1 MVSIKKLT
9 LYATTYFLAMTG
21 QTATIQTPAGFTFK
35 DGSTVRKLDIKEN
48 TGEVLYEVKKA
59 PFKQQIKIYR
69 GYYLLGIIYGSIRCI
84 GCVVGLDW

>member
-1 MVSIKKLT
+1 MKL
-9 LYATTYFLAMTG
+9 
-21 QTATIQTPAGFTFK
+21 
-35 DGSTVRKLDIKEN
+35 
-48 TGEVLYEVKKA
+48 KKA